1 MAKFKD
7 SRDANLVVGA
17 VLLITA
23 MVVISVAVDSW
34 IGKAAPYTQVEEIN
48 ISSFSFTESNKIILI
63 VENNGTA
70 ISEISKIWIDNEE
83 QTFIA
88 NSTVIHPDECLE
100 LVIDYIY
107 SNSTSYHFK
116 ILSERGNIYLF
127 TIATF

>member
-34 IGKAAPYTQVEEIN
+34 IGKAAPYAQAEEIN
-48 ISSFSFTESNKIILI
+48 ISSFSFAESNRIILI

-70 ISEISKIWIDNEE
+70 ISEISKIWINNAE
-83 QTFIA
+83 QTFIT
-88 NSTVIHPDECLE
+88 NSTVIHPNECVE

-107 SNSTSYHFK
+107 SNSTSYYFK
-116 ILSERGNIYLF
+116 ILSERGTIYLF
-127 TIATF
+127 TVAAF